1 MYIYIYVRIHI
12 CMYIYIYMF
21 IYYLFVF
28 CFSSLRRCTQHLQA
42 SRTASIVPIP
52 SARACSRNGSRSD
65 IWDNIRS
72 SDPVPKSAGI
82 RLRMQNGKNSRGIAC
97 LTPTVFFACFSLVD
111 KLPDI
116 LVAGVRSL
124 PCKYK
129 EPLKRPEL
137 NILKKITLLG
147 GRLHLFMFHPMFMCP

>member
-1 MYIYIYVRIHI
+1 MYVYLLFISFFALALFGAEPSI
-12 CMYIYIYMF
+12 CRPLGRLPSFRSRAHERALEMGRDLILGTTSEVPT
-21 IYYLFVF
+21 LF
-28 CFSSLRRCTQHLQA
+28 QE
-42 SRTASIVPIP
+42 
-52 SARACSRNGSRSD
+52 
-65 IWDNIRS
+65 
-72 SDPVPKSAGI
+72 SAGI
-82 RLRMQNGKNSRGIAC
+82 RLRMQNGRNSRGIAC

-137 NILKKITLLG
+137 NILKKITLQG
-147 GRLHLFMFHPMFMCP
+147 GRLHLFMFHPMFMCPPSSLTRFKRFRV